1 MGEEAMVS
9 RKLCGSAVAAS
20 LLLPAVAGAMQAPL
34 PNLEYRTERPGG
46 SGDDPV
52 TTPRDLSGRSVKT
65 PRVRVLHAQD
75 PRLAGTS
82 AYFLFS
88 DPWLGYQRGRELFLR
103 EFSAWEGVFG
113 ESGQQGGPIL
123 DDGVTRQQ
131 SLGHVSSCGMCHNSP
146 YQDAGHGVT
155 IAKNGGAGRK
165 TPHLYGAGL
174 LEMLGW
180 QLRLQILAQGD
191 RNRDGWIGNRESFGT
206 RALVYN
212 LPSGMS
218 SERQVVDF
226 GRFGDADGDGRPDL
240 DPALHVIY
248 LDAAGKRI
256 PWARNLKVSGVA
268 GYTLDFQVFGFGHR
282 ARAPIASTLRAFTG
296 QPWDI
301 HSGLQAHD
309 PTCLDEPRADGLAR
323 VSLAGAPQFV
333 TGASRDRGQ
342 HLQPVPPGLGVTGI
356 SLDDPDRDGVVEEI
370 SEGDLDL
377 AEWYL
382 LNHPAP
388 ARGPRTASV
397 QRGERLFRTAGCS
410 GCHVPDWRIQ
420 AANPTATDYTQ
431 RFRGDRRFFD
441 LTVTPDA
448 EGQLQGQVKLLADR
462 KDGLWRRK
470 LGAYTIRGVYSDF
483 RYHDLGPDCTQM
495 QFDGSTLTRF
505 RTTPLWGAGSSAPY
519 GHDGSALTLDEVI
532 RRHGGEAAPSRKVYL
547 RAGER
552 GREDVRHFL
561 ESLVLYSTTT
571 LPTDVNGDGKIEP
584 HYRVAGR
591 DTGREVFNP
600 EWLFNVSGQI
610 EGPVVAPDGRRIV
623 SHALTNVK
631 QAYGLDLPY
640 VRDRDRDG
648 FPDIL
653 GYHPTASR

>member
-1 MGEEAMVS
+1 MGA
-9 RKLCGSAVAAS
+9 RGLCGWAVAAS
-20 LLLPAVAGAMQAPL
+20 LCLPAVVGAMQTPL

-65 PRVRVLHAQD
+65 PRVRVLHSRD

-82 AYFLFS
+82 AYFLFT

-113 ESGQQGGPIL
+113 ESGQHGGPIL

-146 YQDAGHGVT
+146 YGDAGHGVT
-155 IAKNGGAGRK
+155 IAKNGGTGRK
-165 TPHLYGAGL
+165 SPHLFGAGL

-180 QLRLQILAQGD
+180 QLRLQLLAIGD
-191 RNRDGWIGNRESFGT
+191 RDRNGWISTRESFGT
-206 RALVYN
+206 KARIYN
-212 LPSGMS
+212 LPPGISG
-218 SERQVVDF
+218 ERHAVDF

-240 DPALHVIY
+240 DPALHLIY
-248 LDAAGKRI
+248 VDSAGKRI
-256 PWARNLKVSGVA
+256 PWARSLKVPGVA

-282 ARAPIASTLRAFTG
+282 ARVPIASTLRVFTG

-309 PTCLDEPRADGLAR
+309 PTCLDEPRGDGLAR

-333 TGASRDRGQ
+333 SGASRDRGQ
-342 HLQPVPPGLGVTGI
+342 RLQPVSSDLGVTGI
-356 SLDDPDRDGVVEEI
+356 SLDDPDRDGVIEEI

-388 ARGPRTASV
+388 ARARRTAAML
-397 QRGERLFRTAGCS
+397 RGERLFLTSGCS
-410 GCHVPDWRIQ
+410 SCHVPDWRIQ
-420 AANPTATDYTQ
+420 PANPAAADYTQ
-431 RFRGDRRFFD
+431 RFLGDRRFFD
-441 LTVTPDA
+441 LEVTPDA
-448 EGQLQGQVKLLADR
+448 TGRLTGRVKLLAQR

-470 LGAYTIRGVYSDF
+470 LGGHTIRGVYSDF
-483 RYHDLGPDCTQM
+483 RYHDLGPECYQM

-505 RTTPLWGAGSSAPY
+505 RTTPLWGVGSSMPY
-519 GHDGSALTLDEVI
+519 GHDGSALTLDEII
-532 RRHGGEAAPSRKVYL
+532 RRHGGEAARIRAAYL
-547 RAGER
+547 RAPER
-552 GREDVRHFL
+552 SRDDLRRFL

-571 LPTDVNGDGKIEP
+571 LPTDVNGDGKIAA
-584 HYRVAGR
+584 HFRVAGR
-591 DTGREVFNP
+591 DTGTEVFNP
-600 EWLFNVSGQI
+600 EWLFNTPGQI
-610 EGPVVAPDGRRIV
+610 EGRVIAPDGRRIV
-623 SHALTNVK
+623 SHALTNVRK
-631 QAYGLDLPY
+631 AYGLDLPY
-640 VRDRDRDG
+640 VRDADRDG

-653 GYHPTASR
+653 GYHAANR